1 MLPIPPVTQFL
12 MLVCTAIF
20 CLQNLVG
27 LTGLFALF
35 PINSGLF
42 WPWQPLTY
50 AFVHAGFQDLFFSM
64 LGLWMFGGELEHLWG
79 RKRYLAFLA
88 AGILFGALT
97 YLVIT
102 SVFNLGSAFLGF
114 SSALYALLLASA
126 VLFPTRT
133 VMMIIPP
140 IPMKMRTLV
149 IVFAVLAVLF
159 AVYAGAYSSLA
170 HLGGAL
176 GGWITLRYWRNLPP
190 FGKRRR

>member
-1 MLPIPPVTQFL
+1 MLA
-12 MLVCTAIF
+12 CTAIF

-27 LTGLFALF
+27 LTALFALV
-35 PINSGLF
+35 PIHSGLF

-50 AFVHAGFQDLFFSM
+50 AFVHAGFQDLLFSM
-64 LGLWMFGGELEHLWG
+64 LGLWMFGSELEQLWG

-88 AGILFGALT
+88 AGVLFGALT
-97 YLVIT
+97 YLAVT
-102 SVFNLGSAFLGF
+102 SVFDLRSAFLGS
-114 SSALYALLLASA
+114 SSALYSLLLASA

-133 VMMIIPP
+133 VMLLIPP

-159 AVYAGAYSSLA
+159 ALYAGAYASLA

-176 GGWITLRYWRNLPP
+176 GGWITLRYWRGLPP
-190 FGKRRR
+190 FSRRRR

>member
-1 MLPIPPVTQFL
+1 MPPIPPVTQFL
-12 MLVCTAIF
+12 MLACTAIF

-27 LTGLFALF
+27 LAGLFALF
-35 PINSGLF
+35 PIGSAFF

-50 AFVHAGFQDLFFSM
+50 AFVHAGFQDLIFSM
-64 LGLWMFGGELEHLWG
+64 LGLWMFGGELEQLWG

-88 AGILFGALT
+88 AGVLFGALT
-97 YLVIT
+97 YLLVT
-102 SVFNLGSAFLGF
+102 SVFDLRSAFLGS

-149 IVFAVLAVLF
+149 IVFGVLNVLI

-176 GGWITLRYWRNLPP
+176 GGWITIRYWRGQPP
-190 FGKRRR
+190 FGKRSR

>member
-1 MLPIPPVTQFL
+1 MLPIPPVSQFL
-12 MLVCTAIF
+12 MLTCTAIF

-27 LTGLFALF
+27 LTGLLALF
-35 PINSGLF
+35 PVGSGLF
-42 WPWQPLTY
+42 WPWQLVTY
-50 AFVHAGFQDLFFSM
+50 AFVHAGFQDLLFSM
-64 LGLWMFGGELEHLWG
+64 LALWMFGGELEQLWG

-102 SVFNLGSAFLGF
+102 SVFDLRSAFVGF
-114 SSALYALLLASA
+114 SSAIYALLLASA
-126 VLFPTRT
+126 MLFPTRT

-149 IVFAVLAVLF
+149 IVFAILAVLF
-159 AVYAGAYSSLA
+159 AVYAGSYSSLA

-176 GGWITLRYWRNLPP
+176 GGWITLRYWQRLPP
-190 FGKRRR
+190 FGRRR